1 MTLTVCSLDL
11 FLSSDASICSKM
23 ALPPLGNS
31 DHVVISVSIS
41 FPINSKQDALFHHIA
56 YGYSCVDWDG
66 LRDKLR
72 DVPWDNIFGL
82 LLLLVNFLSDFRLEL
97 MHISLIVSI
106 RSNLTHLDFQQLLL
120 LPYFIKINFFI
131 CTNRINLLNLKQNSD
146 RPVIIAKGFLKLPNV
161 GMLLKQKSPSLLRNV
176 ALGTLPTKVNL
187 LHLLYSMAQKCC
199 LLHFIKQNDLLK
211 FFIITLILMTWLSLY
226 LFFVLELI

>member
-1 MTLTVCSLDL
+1 MELRELCYNCPISNNLTQIVNLPIGSLTVTLTVCSLDL

-82 LLLLVNFLSDFRLEL
+82 LLLLLNFVGEFWLEYSG
-97 MHISLIVSI
+97 ISLIVSI
-106 RSNLTHLDFQQLLL
+106 RSNPTHLLDFQQLVL
-120 LPYFIKINFFI
+120 LPYFIKIIFFI
-131 CTNRINLLNLKQNSD
+131 CTNRINLLNLK
-146 RPVIIAKGFLKLPNV
+146 
-161 GMLLKQKSPSLLRNV
+161 
-176 ALGTLPTKVNL
+176 
-187 LHLLYSMAQKCC
+187 
-199 LLHFIKQNDLLK
+199 
-211 FFIITLILMTWLSLY
+211 
-226 LFFVLELI
+226 